1 MCVEQLCKVDVTKV
15 YFEKTSKQS
24 FEVEQIQLGELE
36 GRSLKIGKRK
46 YIIKTFVQK
55 CGM

>member
-1 MCVEQLCKVDVTKV
+1 MEQLCKVDVTKV

>member
-1 MCVEQLCKVDVTKV
+1 VTKV
-15 YFEKTSKQS
+15 VLRRHQSKVLKWS
-24 FEVEQIQLGELE
+24 KYILGELE
-36 GRSLKIGKRK
+36 GRSLEIGKCK

>member
-1 MCVEQLCKVDVTKV
+1 MCVEWLCKVAVTKV
-15 YFEKTSKQS
+15 VLKRHQSKVLKWS
-24 FEVEQIQLGELE
+24 KYILGELE
-36 GRSLKIGKRK
+36 GRSLEIGKRK